1 MNLEDIGYNSIID
14 TYVEDNGLDKSN
26 IGRVIAVYKDR
37 YLVRTDSHNL
47 KSNITG
53 NLQYSIDNQTE
64 LPVVGDWVH
73 LRKFDNSMALIT
85 DVLPR
90 HNFLERRA
98 VGKRSDSQLIA
109 SNIDYGLII
118 EAITENFNLNRI
130 ERYIT
135 ICNSANVS
143 PVLLLT
149 KTDLIKDLELEAI
162 IDSTKHRIASVPLFA
177 ISNVTKVGIN
187 GFKSSLIKGRT
198 YCLLGLS
205 GVGKS
210 TLINNLMSKKVLK
223 TSAISESTKK
233 GVHTTS
239 HRQLFLING
248 GSIFIDN
255 PGMREVGVT
264 DATNSLEVTFDK
276 ISNLAESCHFNDC
289 THTHEKDCA
298 VLIAIEKSELE
309 QAAYEN
315 YLKMKKE
322 QFHYQAT
329 LAEKK
334 KRDKTFGKMI
344 KTVMKN
350 KKSEKFV

>member
-1 MNLEDIGYNSIID
+1 
-14 TYVEDNGLDKSN
+14 NGLNKSN
-26 IGRVIAVYKDR
+26 IGRVVAVYKDH
-37 YLVRTDSHNL
+37 YLVRTDSVHL
-47 KSNITG
+47 RSNITG
-53 NLQYSIDNQTE
+53 NLQYSIDNPTE

-73 LRKFDNSMALIT
+73 LHKFDDSIALISE
-85 DVLPR
+85 VLPR

-98 VGKRSDSQLIA
+98 VGKRSDSQIIA

-118 EAITENFNLNRI
+118 EAVTDNFNLNRI

-149 KTDLIKDLELEAI
+149 KTDLIKDLGLETI
-162 IDSTKHRIASVPLFA
+162 IDSTKQRLASIPLFA
-177 ISNVTKVGIN
+177 ISNVTKAGIN
-187 GFKSSLIKGRT
+187 GFKASLVKGRT

-210 TLINNLMSKKVLK
+210 TLINNLMPKKVMK
-223 TSAISESTKK
+223 TNAISDSTKK

-248 GSIFIDN
+248 GSLLIDN
-255 PGMREVGVT
+255 PGMREIGV
-264 DATNSLEVTFDK
+264 ANSTNSIELTFDK
-276 ISNLAESCHFNDC
+276 ISKLTENCHFNNC

-298 VLIAIEKSELE
+298 VLMAIEKNELE

-322 QFHYQAT
+322 QFHFQAT
-329 LAEKK
+329 LAEKR
-334 KRDKTFGKMI
+334 KRDKAFGKMI
-344 KTVMKN
+344 KNVMKN
-350 KKSEKFV
+350 KKSEKF